1 MSLAVSRDN
10 QSQKRIPNALE
21 QLASL
26 VGEDLAR
33 VNAVIIE
40 RMQSDVSLI
49 PQLAGHIVAAGGK
62 RLRPMLTLA
71 SARMCGYEGR
81 RHLALAACVEFIH
94 TATLLHDDVVD
105 ASGLRRGLATANAL
119 WGNKSSVL
127 VGDFLFS
134 RSFQLMVADG
144 SLRILKILSDAAAE
158 IAEGEVHQLMTAND
172 TTTSEA
178 KYLEVIR
185 AKTATLF
192 GAACRI
198 GAVVAE
204 RPQAEE
210 LALAEFGFNLGIAYQ
225 LVDDVLDYAAQG
237 TLGKS
242 VGDDFREGKV
252 TLPAILAFA
261 RGDEAERAFW
271 KRTLEDVEQR
281 DGDLERAIALTA
293 KHGAVAETIERARLY
308 GAKARA
314 ALAPFRDGIEKRIL
328 VDSELWEIASSL
340 KSVPGELSS
349 KLERLLERQKELERE
364 LSSFHDKVS
373 HQELSNLL
381 PLVRKIKGVN
391 VLSAKVDGKDVSRMR
406 EFVDQ
411 LKGKMGSGIILLGGQ
426 NQNKVSLIMGVTSDL
441 TQRFHAGELIKKI
454 AVHVGGTGG
463 GRPDFAQAGG
473 TDSKRLDE
481 ALKAIEDLI

>member
-1 MSLAVSRDN
+1 MPVAVSHEN
-10 QSQKRIPNALE
+10 QTQTCALSA
-21 QLASL
+21 LDRLSAL

-33 VNAVIIE
+33 VNAVIVE

-71 SARMCGYEGR
+71 GARLCGYDGR

-105 ASGLRRGLATANAL
+105 GSGLRRGLATANAL

-134 RSFQLMVADG
+134 RAFQLMVADG
-144 SLRILKILSDAAAE
+144 SLRILRILSDAAAE

-172 TTTSEA
+172 TATSEDR
-178 KYLEVIR
+178 YLAVIR

-204 RPQAEE
+204 RPAMEE
-210 LALAEFGFNLGIAYQ
+210 QALADFGLNLGIAYQ

-237 TLGKS
+237 RLGKS

-261 RGDEAERAFW
+261 RGNAEERSFW
-271 KRTLEDVEQR
+271 RRTLEEMDQQ
-281 DGDLERAIALTA
+281 DGDLERAIVLTD
-293 KHGAVAETIERARLY
+293 KYGAVTDTIERARRY
-308 GAKARA
+308 GDKAKS
-314 ALAPFRDGIEKRIL
+314 ALSPFRDGIEKRIL
-328 VDSELWEIASSL
+328 ADIVDFCT
-340 KSVPGELSS
+340 
-349 KLERLLERQKELERE
+349 ER
-364 LSSFHDKVS
+364 
-373 HQELSNLL
+373 
-381 PLVRKIKGVN
+381 
-391 VLSAKVDGKDVSRMR
+391 AY
-406 EFVDQ
+406 
-411 LKGKMGSGIILLGGQ
+411 
-426 NQNKVSLIMGVTSDL
+426 
-441 TQRFHAGELIKKI
+441 
-454 AVHVGGTGG
+454 
-463 GRPDFAQAGG
+463 
-473 TDSKRLDE
+473 
-481 ALKAIEDLI
+481 